1 MALGKFAA
9 GEPQLDVNALLGL
22 RVPLSEH
29 EVSLESAMTDVGLNP
44 AILESA
50 NAKVPISKY
59 FDLMEHCALLRE
71 DPLFSL
77 RLARSAGPEA
87 FGALGFLYL
96 SMPTLR
102 DAIQEISRG
111 IATIQTATILHIVE
125 DPDVVFVKYEVFG
138 NPRKSSIQ
146 DCQYSVFLLLRM
158 VNIYFGRN
166 VSDLKIY
173 FRHDPLAP
181 EHAYRDIL
189 KTDLTFRAEFDGI
202 SFPARI
208 AGQRGGAS
216 EPHLAAILKATL
228 ERNAGSDARQG
239 SFSEYVSSMMVIHF
253 PSVIPNASDLA
264 ALIGISTSS
273 LHRRLARDGTSLR
286 KLKDERTL
294 HLAREYLLGSRLT
307 ITETA
312 LRCGFGETASFIRSF
327 RRISGG
333 FTPNQFRQAFSPLKS
348 PLHSR

>member
-1 MALGKFAA
+1 MALGEFAA

-29 EVSLESAMTDVGLNP
+29 EVSLESAMADVGLNP
-44 AILESA
+44 AILECA
-50 NAKVPISKY
+50 NAKIPIGKY

-71 DPLFSL
+71 DPLFSI

-102 DAIQEISRG
+102 DAIEEISRG
-111 IATIQTATILHIVE
+111 ISTIQTATILDISE
-125 DPDVVFVKYEVFG
+125 ESEIVFVKYEILG
-138 NPRKSSIQ
+138 NCRKSSIQ
-146 DCQYSVFLLLRM
+146 DCQYSVVLLLRM

-166 VSDLKIY
+166 VSDLKVY
-173 FRHDPLAP
+173 FRHDPQAP
-181 EHAYRDIL
+181 EHAYKEIL

-202 SFPARI
+202 SFPAKI
-208 AGQRGGAS
+208 AGQPGSSS

-228 ERNAGSDARQG
+228 ERSAGSGAKYG

-253 PSVIPNASDLA
+253 PSAIPNASDLA

-273 LHRRLARDGTSLR
+273 LHRRLAREGTSLR

-333 FTPNQFRQAFSPLKS
+333 FTPSEFRKRFSRINNS
-348 PLHSR
+348 LHK